1 MKKELIVDL
10 IEKLINDEPYDLE
23 LLDNVYTETLVEEF
37 LLNTAYRLVNTY
49 TKVQRRKMWNS
60 RLFSCYSWIYVN
72 LSKFT

>member
-37 LLNTAYRLVNTY
+37 LLNTAYRFSEYLY
-49 TKVQRRKMWNS
+49 KVQRRKMWNS
-60 RLFSCYSWIYVN
+60 RLFSCYSWD
-72 LSKFT
+72 LC

>member
-37 LLNTAYRLVNTY
+37 LLYLY
-49 TKVQRRKMWNS
+49 KVQRRKMWNS

>member
-37 LLNTAYRLVNTY
+37 LLNCCGQAFL
-49 TKVQRRKMWNS
+49 
-60 RLFSCYSWIYVN
+60 
-72 LSKFT
+72 